1 MGQGLQGE
9 ELKEKGSRERGK
21 KGVEKATTKKKGGE
35 EGNGFAT
42 SFTTYFSGGSDDTS
56 K

>member
-21 KGVEKATTKKKGGE
+21 KGWRRQLQKKGGE